1 MQTSYSFEVL
11 RQKIAIV
18 VSLSYFLFVFV
29 LMTIIGIY
37 TQQAGLT
44 ITLFFGM
51 LIIPI
56 IFYRKLIPVRKETVI
71 LEKNG
76 FFLESQN
83 RFIEWESII
92 WQKTEFTQTTLAET
106 IEFGVLNDK
115 NANFPYYKKSR
126 QQNDWIEFKKDIL
139 RLTDENCPNMRDY
152 YDTKSWRILK
162 YTLIASWFVIPF
174 VLISLNLDVRKI
186 IPIVMIYIGS
196 TIPLIITIS
205 NKKRKK

>member
-1 MQTSYSFEVL
+1 MKTSYSFEVL
-11 RQKIAIV
+11 RQKITIV
-18 VSLSYFLFVFV
+18 VMLSYILFVFV

-51 LIIPI
+51 FIIPI

-76 FFLESQN
+76 IFLESQN

-92 WQKTEFTQTTLAET
+92 WQKTEFTQTTLVET

-139 RLTDENCPNMRDY
+139 RLTEENCPNMRDY

-196 TIPLIITIS
+196 TIPLIITIT
-205 NKKRKK
+205 NQKRKK

>member
-1 MQTSYSFEVL
+1 MKTSYSFEVL
-11 RQKIAIV
+11 RQKITIV
-18 VSLSYFLFVFV
+18 VMISYILFVFV

-44 ITLFFGM
+44 ITLFLGM
-51 LIIPI
+51 FVIPI

-92 WQKTEFTQTTLAET
+92 WQKTEFTQTTLVET

-139 RLTDENCPNMRDY
+139 RLTEENCPNMRDY
-152 YDTKSWRILK
+152 YDSKYWKILK

-186 IPIVMIYIGS
+186 IPSVMIYIGS
-196 TIPLIITIS
+196 TIPLIITIT
-205 NKKRKK
+205 KQKRKK